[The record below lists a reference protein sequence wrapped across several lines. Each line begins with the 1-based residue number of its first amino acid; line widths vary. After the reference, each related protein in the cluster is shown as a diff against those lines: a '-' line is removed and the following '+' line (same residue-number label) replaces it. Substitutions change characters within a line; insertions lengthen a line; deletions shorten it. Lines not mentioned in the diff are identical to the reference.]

1 MVRRMSSKEARSNFS
16 DIVGS
21 VFYTKEPVVVEK
33 NGKPMAVVISPDDYA
48 RYLKSEKQQL
58 FQVIREIQE
67 QNRDKDP
74 EEMEADIA
82 AAVEEVRQEEYD
94 KRQWATS

>member
-1 MVRRMSSKEARSNFS
+1 MSSKEARANFS

-33 NGKPMAVVISPDDYA
+33 NGKPMAVVISPDDYT
-48 RYLKSEKQQL
+48 RYQKAEKQQL
-58 FQVIREIQE
+58 LQTIREIRE
-67 QNRDKDP
+67 HNRDKDP
-74 EEMEADIA
+74 EEIEADIA

-94 KRQWATS
+94 ERKRATS